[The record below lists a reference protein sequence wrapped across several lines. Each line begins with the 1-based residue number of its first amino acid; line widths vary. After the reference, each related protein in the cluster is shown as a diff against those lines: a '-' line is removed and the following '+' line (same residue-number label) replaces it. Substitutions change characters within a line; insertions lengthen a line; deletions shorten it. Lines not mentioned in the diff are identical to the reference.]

1 MAVINITEK
10 SEFENTVSSNDLVVV
25 HFYADWAAQCG
36 PMNEVLEEL
45 VKQEEFENVKF
56 AKCPAEDL
64 PEVSLKY
71 DVSSV
76 PTFLLLR
83 NGKLVDR
90 VDGANAAEL
99 TKKISVQVNTFVF
112 RDVVTSLN
120 IGFQIPKSR
129 TVDFDDDFF
138 FVQISKIPIVIP
150 PKPPKEDLNT
160 RLHKL
165 INADPVMLFMK
176 GTAVQPR
183 CGFSKSMIA
192 LLDSLEAQ
200 YKTFDILN
208 DEEIRQGL
216 KTYSNWP
223 TYPQLYINGEL
234 IGGLDIVKEMHANG
248 ELEALLPKKQSLEAR
263 LKSLTH
269 QSECMVFMK
278 GNRNEPRCGF
288 SRQLMAILAETG
300 IKFDTFD
307 ILTDEEVRQGLKTF
321 SNWPTYPQVYVK
333 GELIGGLDIIKELK
347 ESGELLNTLKGQS

>member
-99 TKKISVQVNTFVF
+99 TKKIS
-112 RDVVTSLN
+112 
-120 IGFQIPKSR
+120 
-129 TVDFDDDFF
+129 
-138 FVQISKIPIVIP
+138 VQISKIPIVIP

>member
-1 MAVINITEK
+1 MAVINI
-10 SEFENTVSSNDLVVV
+10 SEASDFENTVSSNGLVVV

-36 PMNEVLEEL
+36 SMNEVLEEL
-45 VKQEEFENVKF
+45 GKQEEFKDVKF

-71 DVSSV
+71 DVSAV

-83 NGKLVDR
+83 HGSLVDR

-99 TKKISVQVNTFVF
+99 SKKIS
-112 RDVVTSLN
+112 
-120 IGFQIPKSR
+120 I
-129 TVDFDDDFF
+129 
-138 FVQISKIPIVIP
+138 QISKVPTAAL

-160 RLHKL
+160 RLRKL

-176 GTAVQPR
+176 GTAAQPR
-183 CGFSKSMIA
+183 CGFSKTMIA

-208 DEEIRQGL
+208 DEEVRQGL

-223 TYPQLYINGEL
+223 TFPQLYINGEL
-234 IGGLDIVKEMHANG
+234 IGGVDIVKEMHESG
-248 ELEALLPKKQSLEAR
+248 ELEPLLPKKQSLETR

-269 QSECMVFMK
+269 QSECMIFMK
-278 GNRNEPRCGF
+278 GIRSAPRCGF
-288 SRQLMAILAETG
+288 SRQLMELLAETG
-300 IKFDTFD
+300 IEFDTFD

-333 GELIGGLDIIKELK
+333 GELIGGIDIIKELK